1 MAEVFTSWCS
11 ERQVRFLAHSVSV
24 TPRSLKRL
32 GIGISAGSHTFPMRD
47 ERGHIIGIR
56 RRLRNGRKNS
66 VKGSK
71 NGLFIP
77 AGIENAKQLVIC
89 EGPTDCAAALDLGY
103 AAIGRPNCNSRI
115 PMTVAYVRGRPVVI
129 VADHDTPGV
138 RGARKLAEALVR
150 SGSTVRIILPPLVY
164 KDLRQWKENV
174 GEIDLWQTTK

>member
-1 MAEVFTSWCS
+1 
-11 ERQVRFLAHSVSV
+11 
-24 TPRSLKRL
+24 
-32 GIGISAGSHTFPMRD
+32 MRD

-77 AGIENAKQLVIC
+77 AGIEHAKRLVIC

-103 AAIGRPNCNSRI
+103 AAIGRPNCSSRI
-115 PMTVAYVRGRPVVI
+115 PMTAAYVRGRPVVI
-129 VADHDTPGV
+129 VADHDTPGI

-150 SGSTVRIILPPLVY
+150 NGSPVRIILPPLVY
-164 KDLRQWKENV
+164 KDLRQWKENT